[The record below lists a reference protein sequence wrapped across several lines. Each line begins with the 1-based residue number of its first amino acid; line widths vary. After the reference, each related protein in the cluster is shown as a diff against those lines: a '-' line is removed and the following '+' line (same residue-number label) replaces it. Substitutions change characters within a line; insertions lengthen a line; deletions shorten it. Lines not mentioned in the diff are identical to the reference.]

1 MGLIKSLTARSTR
14 VCNSFLD
21 CSWLKCA
28 DPRQTYYNQL
38 HLDRYNKI
46 SQRSQSSF
54 ITEKLFLSIGRCR
67 EVPLSNIEHGIHDS
81 LIYLG
86 SCCNQNITTRITRWR
101 IHILCGFKRILI
113 YWFYKITCAN
123 CSFAAHDHTG
133 SYSRRCPSN
142 CQFQL
147 QLKEAHG
154 YSHSKP

>member
-1 MGLIKSLTARSTR
+1 MGLIKSLTAGSRR

-28 DPRQTYYNQL
+28 DPRQTYYNEL

-86 SCCNQNITTRITRWR
+86 SCCNENITTRITRWR
-101 IHILCGFKRILI
+101 IHILCGFKRVHI

-123 CSFAAHDHTG
+123 CSFAVLITLEVTAGAAHQIANF
-133 SYSRRCPSN
+133 N
-142 CQFQL
+142 C
-147 QLKEAHG
+147 
-154 YSHSKP
+154 S